1 MLSDLTVLQAK
12 VLALVGWVDGRF
24 DDSEQIVFRDVIE
37 VGPGDDDLRIELF
50 RMTGSAPDK
59 DDVLKSVAAAPREI
73 AAAVLKN
80 AFVLANADGHLHDA
94 EMALL
99 FELGQAAGV
108 DADRLCDFRRMLEI
122 HLDSLEIERD
132 LFGT

>member
-1 MLSDLTVLQAK
+1 MLNDLTVLQAK

-24 DDSEQIVFRDVIE
+24 DESERIVFRDVLE
-37 VGPGDDDLRIELF
+37 ASPGDDDLKIELF
-50 RMTGSAPDK
+50 RMTESPPEK
-59 DDVLKSVAAAPREI
+59 EDVFEVVAAAPREI
-73 AAAVLKN
+73 AAASIKN
-80 AFVLANADGHLHDA
+80 AFVLAKADGHLDDA

-108 DADRLCDFRRMLEI
+108 EEDRLNDFRRMLEI
-122 HLDSLEIERD
+122 HMDSLELERD